1 MAIKHVP
8 VVGAKGASA
17 TLAMS
22 VPGIDDGSYISI
34 YPLLQLYQK
43 TLFLLLSN
51 EVSLLPT
58 IPSFSFI
65 TVLID
70 FLTIIKYRKKDINKI
85 MRIR

>member
-43 TLFLLLSN
+43 
-51 EVSLLPT
+51 
-58 IPSFSFI
+58 ISFFAA
-65 TVLID
+65 
-70 FLTIIKYRKKDINKI
+70 II
-85 MRIR
+85 